1 MTRKSGFKSGTEQ
14 CIFSE
19 EKKVIKKASSLKME
33 ISAERLDE
41 PKKKFWLVL
50 SQLISTSCCC
60 CNCLHCMRGGHDFG
74 NLLMDFPSPKSSSK
88 IPQALTFAMSKFRTK
103 LFYYITEGRS
113 LIGYFNAIFGSL
125 NIEHTALFKSAL
137 FCVQSSNLF
146 EVFM

>member
-1 MTRKSGFKSGTEQ
+1 
-14 CIFSE
+14 
-19 EKKVIKKASSLKME
+19 ME

-125 NIEHTALFKSAL
+125 NIERCTRFVQYTGKSSTSREYNKAARKLQNVSRELRLFQYL
-137 FCVQSSNLF
+137 QFYSNF
-146 EVFM
+146 G

>member
-1 MTRKSGFKSGTEQ
+1 MNRKSGFKSGTEQ

-103 LFYYITEGRS
+103 LFLLHYRRS

-137 FCVQSSNLF
+137 FCVQSSTLF

>member
-1 MTRKSGFKSGTEQ
+1 MGQQ

-50 SQLISTSCCC
+50 SQLISTSCCCC

-125 NIEHTALFKSAL
+125 KIEHTLFKSAL
-137 FCVQSSNLF
+137 FCVQSSTLF

>member
-1 MTRKSGFKSGTEQ
+1 MNRKSGFKSGTEQ

-60 CNCLHCMRGGHDFG
+60 CCNCLHCMRGGHDFG

-103 LFYYITEGRS
+103 FFYYITEGRS
-113 LIGYFNAIFGSL
+113 LIGYFNANFWITK
-125 NIEHTALFKSAL
+125 NRAYT
-137 FCVQSSNLF
+137 V
-146 EVFM
+146 